1 MLLFVLALGRLFGRR
16 AASDVAYTKQEL
28 HELGD
33 EQLMLAYAA
42 GQIVA
47 FEILM
52 NRHQGAVFRFILRSV
67 RNEERAEELTQD
79 TFFRVIKAADR
90 YKESARFTT
99 FLFTIA
105 RNICIDESR
114 RARTGRERSLD
125 APLNRDET
133 GGETLKDRIVDE
145 MTATGAGVLSRE
157 QFLERLQE
165 GLDELPEE
173 QREVFILRHIEGMRF
188 VDIAA
193 MFDISE
199 NTVKS
204 RMRYALATLRGYV
217 AEFDGHSFDEDEDR
231 IRKPV
236 T

>member
-16 AASDVAYTKQEL
+16 AASEVAYTRQEL

-42 GQIVA
+42 GQLEA

-52 NRHQGAVFRFILRSV
+52 NRHQGAVYRFILRSV

-125 APLNRDET
+125 APLGRDDSS
-133 GGETLKDRIVDE
+133 GDTLKDRLVDE
-145 MTATGAGVLSRE
+145 ATTSGAGVLSRE

-165 GLDELPEE
+165 GLDALPEE

-217 AEFDGHSFDEDEDR
+217 AEFDGHSFDDEEEH
-231 IRKPV
+231 IRRPGP
-236 T
+236 

>member
-1 MLLFVLALGRLFGRR
+1 MLIFVLALGRIFGRR
-16 AASDVAYTKQEL
+16 PSSDVAYTRQEL
-28 HELGD
+28 HDLGD

-42 GQIVA
+42 GQVDA
-47 FEILM
+47 FDILM
-52 NRHQGAVFRFILRSV
+52 NRHQGPVYRFILRSV

-105 RNICIDESR
+105 RNICIDEAR
-114 RARTGRERSLD
+114 RTRTGRERSLD
-125 APLNRDET
+125 APVNREDA
-133 GGETLKDRIVDE
+133 GADTLKDRLVDE
-145 MTATGAGVLSRE
+145 ATTSGAGVLSRE

-165 GLDELPEE
+165 GLDALPEE

-193 MFDISE
+193 LFDISE

-204 RMRYALATLRGYV
+204 RMRYALATLRGFV
-217 AEFDGHSFDEDEDR
+217 AEFDGHSFDDEEEQ
-231 IRKPV
+231 IRRPGP
-236 T
+236 